1 MGGPFPLWRGQWGA
15 LRAALSV
22 RTVRLWRFH
31 LHFAL
36 LLIIILIVINAAL
49 RIGTQVFGTGAG
61 PTRVSVKNIRNYVE
75 TDRRLEINQWL
86 PVDVGSKVWNGRNP
100 VTRRRNARRDMWFQR
115 AASATSCVPLSC
127 CLGRCVVGVIVVA

>member
-1 MGGPFPLWRGQWGA
+1 MGGLHPLWRGQGGA
-15 LRAALSV
+15 PRIALSV

-36 LLIIILIVINAAL
+36 LLIIILIIINAAL
-49 RIGTQVFGTGAG
+49 RIGTQLFGTDAG
-61 PTRVSVKNIRNYVE
+61 PTRVSVKTIGNYVE
-75 TDRRLEINQWL
+75 TDRRFEINQWL

-100 VTRRRNARRDMWFQR
+100 ITRRRYARRDAWFQR
-115 AASATSCVPLSC
+115 AANATSCAPLSC